1 MIIQIDTREKARA
14 IKNIL
19 KTFDY
24 NKIKHCSSKLIVG
37 DYQNLEKPMIIVDR
51 KQSLSEIYSNLC
63 HSHKRFTN
71 ELKRAND
78 IGIKLVI
85 LCEHGGKIDSLE
97 AVKGWYNPQLDKS
110 PYAWDGERL
119 YKVMLTVQKKY
130 GIEWQFCKKADTG
143 RRIMEILG

>member
-1 MIIQIDTREKARA
+1 MTGSKAFR
-14 IKNIL
+14 
-19 KTFDY
+19 
-24 NKIKHCSSKLIVG
+24 
-37 DYQNLEKPMIIVDR
+37 
-51 KQSLSEIYSNLC
+51 
-63 HSHKRFTN
+63 KRFAN

-97 AVKGWYNPQLDKS
+97 AVKDWYNPQLDKS

>member
-51 KQSLSEIYSNLC
+51 KQSLSEAVC
-63 HSHKRFTN
+63 
-71 ELKRAND
+71 KRA
-78 IGIKLVI
+78 
-85 LCEHGGKIDSLE
+85 
-97 AVKGWYNPQLDKS
+97 
-110 PYAWDGERL
+110 
-119 YKVMLTVQKKY
+119 
-130 GIEWQFCKKADTG
+130 
-143 RRIMEILG
+143 